1 MILHILGSAAP
12 LILAGLGGLL
22 TEQAGILN
30 IALEG
35 MILGGAFSALLTA
48 GLTGSLPLALTAAA
62 LTGILTASLF
72 NLSSFT
78 LKGNPFI
85 AGLGINILVPA
96 LTASLSSMLYGNQG
110 IIRPESLPA
119 LPRLGGIDLF
129 SFLALGLAAAG
140 VFLLYRTGPGLLIRA
155 CGEKPDLLKSRGV
168 NPDTVRKASVLMS
181 GILAALAGAALS
193 LRLGV
198 YVPGMSAGKGWIAL
212 VAIFLGYRRIPGLI
226 PACLFFALAEGA
238 TNRAQGVLGIPP
250 TLILSF
256 PYFLTLGGL
265 WLFSFQRQRNRDGA
279 AARRKKRKG

>member
-1 MILHILGSAAP
+1 MILNILGSAAP

-48 GLTGSLPLALTAAA
+48 SATGSLILALAAAAASGLLTAA
-62 LTGILTASLF
+62 LF

-78 LKGNPFI
+78 LKGNSFI
-85 AGLGINILVPA
+85 AGLGINILIPA
-96 LTASLSSMLYGNQG
+96 VTASLSAMLYGNQG
-110 IIRPESLPA
+110 IIRPEGLPP
-119 LPRLGGIDLF
+119 LPRIGGVDLF
-129 SFLALGLAAAG
+129 SLLALFLAAAG
-140 VFLLYRTGPGLLIRA
+140 ILLLYRTGPGLMIRA
-155 CGEKPDLLKSRGV
+155 CGEQPDLLKSRGV
-168 NPDTVRKASVLMS
+168 DPDRVRKATVLLS
-181 GILAALAGAALS
+181 GVLAALAGAALS

-212 VAIFLGYRRIPGLI
+212 VAIFLGYRTIPGLI
-226 PACLFFALAEGA
+226 PACLFFALAEA
-238 TNRAQGVLGIPP
+238 AANRAQGELGLPP

-265 WLFSFQRQRNRDGA
+265 WLFSFQRQRNNNS
-279 AARRKKRKG
+279 

>member
-48 GLTGSLPLALTAAA
+48 GLTGSLILALTAAVVSG
-62 LTGILTASLF
+62 LLTASLF

-85 AGLGINILVPA
+85 AGLGINILIPA
-96 LTASLSSMLYGNQG
+96 LTASLSAALYGNQG
-110 IIRPESLPA
+110 IIRPGNLPP
-119 LPRLGGIDLF
+119 LPRAGGLDLF
-129 SFLALGLAAAG
+129 TFLALACAAAG
-140 VFLLYRTGPGLLIRA
+140 MILLFRTGPGLMIRA
-155 CGEKPDLLKSRGV
+155 CGEQPDLLRARGV
-168 NPDTVRKASVLMS
+168 DPDRIRRATVLASGV
-181 GILAALAGAALS
+181 LAALAGAALS
-193 LRLGV
+193 LRLEV

-212 VAIFLGYRRIPGLI
+212 VAIFLGYRTIPGLI
-226 PACLFFALAEGA
+226 PACLFFALAESA
-238 TNRAQGVLGIPP
+238 ANRAQGALGLPP

-265 WLFSFQRQRNRDGA
+265 WLFSFRKKQRNEN
-279 AARRKKRKG
+279 